1 MKRKRTNV
9 YFYNTTINYLEN
21 ERKVEATVSA
31 CIDLT
36 KIENFD
42 GLIKLSKVKEY
53 IDQISQDGKVYVTC
67 TGIAKCSDEDEYLP
81 EYGKN
86 LALSK
91 AQHKIFKIATSIY
104 QEFITIVYNYTEHL
118 YGCFDKVIIAN
129 SHSNMHICN
138 LLDFKCDEQ
147 FKKCLN
153 NEASYINDFF
163 KIKDEQLTKYNKES

>member
-9 YFYNTTINYLEN
+9 YFYNTTIDYLEN

-42 GLIKLSKVKEY
+42 GLIKLSEVKEY

-104 QEFITIVYNYTEHL
+104 QEFITIVY
-118 YGCFDKVIIAN
+118 K
-129 SHSNMHICN
+129 
-138 LLDFKCDEQ
+138 
-147 FKKCLN
+147 
-153 NEASYINDFF
+153 
-163 KIKDEQLTKYNKES
+163 